1 MDNNWKSINRH
12 SKKLYKQ
19 MRKHGKKVSHMGLL
33 ELIIVLI
40 LIFWVLGGLVLLPIG
55 GGVLNLLVAVV
66 IIWIIWQVLN
76 NRA

>member
-1 MDNNWKSINRH
+1 
-12 SKKLYKQ
+12 